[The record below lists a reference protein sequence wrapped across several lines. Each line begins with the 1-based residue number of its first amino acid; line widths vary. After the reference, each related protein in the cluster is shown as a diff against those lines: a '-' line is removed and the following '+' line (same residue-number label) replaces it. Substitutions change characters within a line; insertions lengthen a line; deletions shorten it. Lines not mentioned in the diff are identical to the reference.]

1 MERRW
6 YDCEPACSKL
16 ILQLE
21 DIQQPEIRDFC
32 AKVMIHFCERVR
44 KAIADKDK
52 FSSRVKSLGFSA
64 LNSLYKGRTRTRRWY
79 DNLPEEKETQR
90 AINQLYTLPQ
100 EGLTVIGFKLG
111 DTFGLMQIYSAVCYH
126 LGQIPSQR
134 EMTQIALTALQ
145 SGKKEA
151 EEVLIAIVGQELYD
165 ALSLQFNHP
174 DY

>member
-1 MERRW
+1 
-6 YDCEPACSKL
+6 
-16 ILQLE
+16 
-21 DIQQPEIRDFC
+21 
-32 AKVMIHFCERVR
+32 
-44 KAIADKDK
+44 
-52 FSSRVKSLGFSA
+52 
-64 LNSLYKGRTRTRRWY
+64 
-79 DNLPEEKETQR
+79 
-90 AINQLYTLPQ
+90 
-100 EGLTVIGFKLG
+100 
-111 DTFGLMQIYSAVCYH
+111 